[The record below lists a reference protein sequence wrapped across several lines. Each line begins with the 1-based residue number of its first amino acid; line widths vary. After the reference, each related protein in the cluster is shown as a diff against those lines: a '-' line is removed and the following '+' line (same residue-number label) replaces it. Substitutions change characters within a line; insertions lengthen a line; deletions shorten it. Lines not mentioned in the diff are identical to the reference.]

1 MKNLISPTALL
12 THDTRARKH
21 DLMARV
27 SLVEDDRA
35 VREAMTLALTS
46 LTHEVAGAPDGPSAL
61 AELAPG
67 HRHEVVVLDV
77 MMPGMDGFEVCR
89 AVHETWTYASTLGSV
104 LDLITSSARAWLLPW
119 HLPLTLTVLAVTGG
133 WVAARSGLL
142 LAVVPSLLARGAYGN
157 PALWGLGFHYN
168 LLPQVVIAFAVVEAL
183 GRLDP
188 LRARRAL
195 RLVLAG
201 ALVAAAVVPALRI
214 AVVPVDATAWQRT
227 VALTETVPASA
238 SLATG
243 SRLTPVASLTH
254 VHVTLLQPSL
264 QGPTGRPVE
273 ADYVLV
279 DSGIG
284 WQAEAIDSL
293 ERSGYRTLTVD
304 GPLVLLTR
312 V

>member
-1 MKNLISPTALL
+1 M
-12 THDTRARKH
+12 
-21 DLMARV
+21 
-27 SLVEDDRA
+27 
-35 VREAMTLALTS
+35 
-46 LTHEVAGAPDGPSAL
+46 
-61 AELAPG
+61 
-67 HRHEVVVLDV
+67 
-77 MMPGMDGFEVCR
+77 
-89 AVHETWTYASTLGSV
+89 
-104 LDLITSSARAWLLPW
+104 
-119 HLPLTLTVLAVTGG
+119 
-133 WVAARSGLL
+133 
-142 LAVVPSLLARGAYGN
+142 
-157 PALWGLGFHYN
+157 
-168 LLPQVVIAFAVVEAL
+168 IAFAVVEAL

-201 ALVAAAVVPALRI
+201 ALVAAAVGPALRI

-227 VALTETVPASA
+227 VALAETVPASA

-243 SRLTPVASLTH
+243 SRLTPVASRTH
-254 VHVTLLQPSL
+254 VQVTLLQPSL

-279 DSGIG
+279 DCGIG